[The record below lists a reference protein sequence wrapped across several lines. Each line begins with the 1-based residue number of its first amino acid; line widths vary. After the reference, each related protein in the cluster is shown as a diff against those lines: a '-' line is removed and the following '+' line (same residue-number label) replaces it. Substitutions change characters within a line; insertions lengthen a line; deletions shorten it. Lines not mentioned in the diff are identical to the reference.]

1 MRKNIIYVKRKGG
14 VHVIKYVGKRLF
26 YAILTILTLT
36 VLTFFMMRM
45 LPGDPFIGNKAI
57 PEVTMEA
64 LNRKYG
70 LDKPVLEQ
78 LIIYI
83 SNAFRGDLGVS
94 IKYNRPVTDI
104 ISQAFPYSF
113 ELGIRALIFATIMGV
128 LLGIVAAVKRGTK
141 WDSLAMFFAIV
152 GVSVPNFI
160 IGSLL
165 QYLLGL
171 KLYQWTG
178 VKFFPITGWG
188 SVASKLIPSFAL
200 SFSSLATISRLMRT
214 SMLDVLG
221 QDYIKTAKSKG
232 LSQKK
237 IIWKHAVRNA
247 IMPVITVLG
256 PIAASVLTGAF
267 VVENIFSIPGMGRF
281 FVMSIQDQDY
291 TMISGITLFY
301 GIFLVAANLMVD
313 LAYGF
318 IDPRVKLT
326 EGRE

>member
-26 YAILTILTLT
+26 YALLTVLTLT

-45 LPGDPFIGNKAI
+45 LPGDPFIGAKAI
-57 PEVTMEA
+57 PEATMEA

-83 SNAFRGDLGVS
+83 SNAFKGDLGVS
-94 IKYNRPVTDI
+94 IKYNRPITDI
-104 ISQAFPYSF
+104 ISQAFPYSLD
-113 ELGIRALIFATIMGV
+113 LGIRALIFATITGV

-141 WDSLAMFFAIV
+141 WDSITMIFAII
-152 GVSVPNFI
+152 GVSVPSFI
-160 IGSLL
+160 VGSLL
-165 QYLLGL
+165 QYFFGL

-178 VKFFPITGWG
+178 TKFFPITGWN
-188 SVASKLIPSFAL
+188 SFASKILPSFAL

-267 VVENIFSIPGMGRF
+267 VVENIFSIPGMGKF

-301 GIFLVAANLMVD
+301 GIFLVVANLIVD

-326 EGRE
+326 TGKE

>member
-1 MRKNIIYVKRKGG
+1 
-14 VHVIKYVGKRLF
+14 
-26 YAILTILTLT
+26 
-36 VLTFFMMRM
+36 MMRM
-45 LPGDPFIGNKAI
+45 LHGDPFIGAKAI
-57 PEVTMEA
+57 PQATMEA

-78 LIIYI
+78 LIMYI
-83 SNAFRGDLGVS
+83 SNAFRGDLGIS

-104 ISQAFPYSF
+104 IAQAFPYSF
-113 ELGIRALIFATIMGV
+113 ELGMRSLIFATIVGV

-141 WDSLAMFFAIV
+141 WDSLSMFFAIV
-152 GVSVPNFI
+152 GVSVPSFV

-171 KLYQWTG
+171 KLYEATG
-178 VKFFPITGWG
+178 IKFFPITGWDTA
-188 SVASKLIPSFAL
+188 SSKLIPSFAL

-267 VVENIFSIPGMGRF
+267 VVENIFSIPGMGKF

-301 GIFLVAANLMVD
+301 GIFLVLANLLVD

-326 EGRE
+326 EGKE

>member
-1 MRKNIIYVKRKGG
+1 
-14 VHVIKYVGKRLF
+14 VIKYVGKRLF
-26 YAILTILTLT
+26 YAVLTILTLT
-36 VLTFFMMRM
+36 VLTFFMMRL
-45 LPGDPFIGNKAI
+45 LPGDPFIGTKAL
-57 PEVTMEA
+57 PEATMAA

-83 SNAFRGDLGVS
+83 SNALKGDLGIS

-113 ELGIRALIFATIMGV
+113 DLGVRALIFASITGV
-128 LLGIVAAVKRGTK
+128 LLGIVAAVKRGTG
-141 WDSLAMFFAIV
+141 WDSASMFFAII

-171 KLYQWTG
+171 KLFELTG
-178 VKFFPITGWG
+178 IKFFPITGWD
-188 SVASKLIPSFAL
+188 SFASKLIPAFAL

-232 LSQKK
+232 LSQSK
-237 IIWKHAVRNA
+237 IIWRHAVRNA

-256 PIAASVLTGAF
+256 PITASVLTGAF
-267 VVENIFSIPGMGRF
+267 VVENIFSIPGMGKF
-281 FVMSIQDQDY
+281 FVMSIQEQDY
-291 TMISGITLFY
+291 TMISGITIFY
-301 GIFLVAANLMVD
+301 GIFLVLANLLVD

-318 IDPRVKLT
+318 IDPRVKIA
-326 EGRE
+326 EGKE

>member
-1 MRKNIIYVKRKGG
+1 M
-14 VHVIKYVGKRLF
+14 IKYVGKRLF
-26 YAILTILTLT
+26 YALLTVLTLT

-45 LPGDPFIGNKAI
+45 LPGDPFIGAKAI
-57 PEVTMEA
+57 PEATLEA

-70 LDKPVLEQ
+70 LDKPVLQQ
-78 LIIYI
+78 LIMYI
-83 SNAFRGDLGVS
+83 SNALKGDLGIS

-104 ISQAFPYSF
+104 ITQAFPYSF
-113 ELGIRALIFATIMGV
+113 DLGVRALIFATIMGV

-141 WDSLAMFFAIV
+141 WDSLAMFFAIL

-171 KLYQWTG
+171 KLFEWTG
-178 VKFFPITGWG
+178 IKFFPITGWD
-188 SVASKLIPSFAL
+188 SFASKLIPSFAL

-232 LSQKK
+232 LTQKK

-247 IMPVITVLG
+247 IMPVVTVLG

-267 VVENIFSIPGMGRF
+267 VVENIFSIPGMGKF

-301 GIFLVAANLMVD
+301 GIFLVVANLAVD

-318 IDPRVKLT
+318 IDPRVKIA
-326 EGRE
+326 EGKE